1 MNKNKIPTLNTK
13 KIKARNSNLR
23 KWRCLFLA
31 LIKKSPCIQRRQ
43 EDTTQKS
50 FPQSSIAK
58 DITPWD
64 DDESEIFS
72 N

>member
-1 MNKNKIPTLNTK
+1 MDENKTSTPKRK
-13 KIKARNSNLR
+13 KIKVKNSNLK
-23 KWRCLFLA
+23 KWRCLFIA
-31 LIKKSPCIQRRQ
+31 LMRSPCAQRRMGK
-43 EDTTQKS
+43 TSQKNV
-50 FPQSSIAK
+50 PQSPIAK